1 MNEWNVTEYYDNRKL
16 IKDLCNKVTMN
27 HSDRITDLK
36 CELDS
41 IKSNNEES
49 VSNIELSFNITGCDI
64 TVDLNNRDN
73 LELIIDSI
81 KDTLYRF
88 ILNNISVLD
97 YNSIDIKS
105 FEDYINT
112 NKSLLCDVSSVG
124 NRIYVSL

>member
-16 IKDLCNKVTMN
+16 IKDLCSKVTMN
-27 HSDRITDLK
+27 HPDRITDLK

-49 VSNIELSFNITGCDI
+49 VFNIELSFNITGCDI
-64 TVDLNNRDN
+64 TVDLSNRDN

-81 KDTLYRF
+81 KDALYRF

-105 FEDYINT
+105 FEDFIDT